1 MISKAEGRKREK
13 KEGWKEGKKELK
25 GKGKKNWARKYVLG
39 INQKQTGRVCLEVYQ
54 DRSKFYF
61 NIQDFI
67 VENYCDLGSGE
78 MIPVKCSLCKQKD
91 LSSSPL
97 EST

>member
-1 MISKAEGRKREK
+1 M
-13 KEGWKEGKKELK
+13 
-25 GKGKKNWARKYVLG
+25 YLG
-39 INQKQTGRVCLEVYQ
+39 INQKQIGRVCLEVYR

-67 VENYCDLGSGE
+67 VGNYCNLGSGE
-78 MIPVKCSLCKQKD
+78 MISLKCSLCKQKG
-91 LSSSPL
+91 LSSRPP